1 MALKFYP
8 ALFLLFISFLSTDIA
23 TAQTNIA
30 LGANAYSSSNENGS
44 YLPGNV
50 TDGDNTTTRW
60 ASEYANNQWIYLD
73 LGQQYDFTEVKLFW
87 ETALGRDFNIEVS
100 DDALTWQLAAAVTNN
115 TVLNNTIGISGF
127 SGRYVRMY
135 GLVRGTVW
143 GFSLWEFE
151 VYGTPSVN
159 APVVNLAYL
168 KTGTSSSNENGGL
181 TPNWAFDGLGTN
193 VINGKARDGNNVEY
207 PRWSSSYNDD
217 EWIAVDLGAL
227 YEITEVRLYWEV
239 ANGRDFTIEVSED
252 GVQWDVAATITNN
265 SSTQYINYITIS
277 PSVVGRY
284 VRMHGITRNTTYG
297 YSLYEFQV
305 FGPNS
310 ILPIVLTDF
319 RAVKKDRSVELAWN
333 ASMDTESRFNV
344 QRSNG
349 DANFTTIGTLYFP
362 TGTDG
367 ISNNYNYTDEAPLP
381 GMNYYRLE
389 YTETGQQTLYSD
401 IVSVRFPDER
411 NFRVSPNPA
420 TGNIINVEL
429 DKTRQNKVTLRLLTI
444 TGKIVDQQQ
453 VNAGS
458 KTIQLKLNKYLNPGT
473 YILQVLE
480 GNQPARSKQVIIN
493 R

>member
-8 ALFLLFISFLSTDIA
+8 TLFLLFISFLSVGIA

-30 LGANAYSSSNENGS
+30 LGANAYSSSNESGAL
-44 YLPGNV
+44 LPGNTV
-50 TDGDNTTTRW
+50 DGSYTTRW
-60 ASEYANNQWIYLD
+60 ASESADNQWIYLD

-87 ETALGRDFNIEVS
+87 EVALGRNFNIEVS
-100 DDALTWQLAAAVTNN
+100 DDALTWQLAASVTNN
-115 TVLNNTIGISGF
+115 TIFNNTIGISGF

-135 GLVRGTVW
+135 GLVRGTQW

-159 APVVNLAYL
+159 IPVVNLAYL
-168 KTGTSSSNENGGL
+168 KTATSSSNENVNLIPGG
-181 TPNWAFDGLGTN
+181 AFDGLGTN
-193 VINGKARDGNNVEY
+193 VVDGKARDGNNVEY

-217 EWIAVDLGAL
+217 EWIAVDLGAM
-227 YEITEVRLYWEV
+227 YEITEVRLFWEV

-265 SSTQYINYITIS
+265 SSTQYINYIPIS
-277 PSVVGRY
+277 PSVSGRY

-305 FGPNS
+305 FGPS
-310 ILPIVLTDF
+310 AILPIMLNDF
-319 RAVKKDRSVELAWN
+319 KAVKKDRSVHLIWN
-333 ASMDTESRFNV
+333 ASMDAESRFNV
-344 QRSNG
+344 QRSG
-349 DANFTTIGTLYFP
+349 DGAHFTTIGTLYFP

-389 YTETGQQTLYSD
+389 YTETGERTLYSD
-401 IVSVRFPDER
+401 IAIVRLPDER
-411 NFRVSPNPA
+411 NFTVAPNPA
-420 TGNIINVEL
+420 TGNIIYVEL
-429 DKTRQNKVTLRLLTI
+429 DKTRQSKVTLRLLTI
-444 TGKIVDQQQ
+444 TGKVIDQQQ

-458 KTIQLKLNKYLNPGT
+458 KTIPLKLNKYVSPGT